1 MNVLSLERQKKWPF
15 FGHRWFWLSWVLAP
29 FRGVEKQPQNCLS
42 CSFVD
47 FIFFSVCLFSSVCLR
62 NFIFRMGRL
71 QINSTRT
78 RSFGKLEARSIPAKS
93 CSAEIKIKMEIW
105 FRFNVGLSKPRRSS
119 KRGAATFSRW
129 TKFRRT
135 DFFAYCGSAK
145 LVLPRTAQPG
155 SSCFNKN
162 QSVAPSLGTC

>member
-1 MNVLSLERQKKWPF
+1 MLSFERQKAAIFWSSLVLVELSFGAGPWSRKTASKLPF
-15 FGHRWFWLSWVLAP
+15 LLFCRLH
-29 FRGVEKQPQNCLS
+29 
-42 CSFVD
+42 
-47 FIFFSVCLFSSVCLR
+47 IFFCLFVFVRLSSEFHFS
-62 NFIFRMGRL
+62 NGSL
-71 QINSTRT
+71 QISSTLT

>member
-1 MNVLSLERQKKWPF
+1 MLSFERQKAAIFWSSLVLVELSFGAVPWSRKTASKLPF
-15 FGHRWFWLSWVLAP
+15 LLFCRLH
-29 FRGVEKQPQNCLS
+29 
-42 CSFVD
+42 
-47 FIFFSVCLFSSVCLR
+47 IFSVCLFSSVCLR

-71 QINSTRT
+71 QINSTLT

-135 DFFAYCGSAK
+135 YFFAYCGSAK

>member
-1 MNVLSLERQKKWPF
+1 MAIFWSSLVLVELSFGAVPWTRKKSLK
-15 FGHRWFWLSWVLAP
+15 
-29 FRGVEKQPQNCLS
+29 NCLS

-71 QINSTRT
+71 QINSTLT

-105 FRFNVGLSKPRRSS
+105 FRFDVGLSKPRRSS

-135 DFFAYCGSAK
+135 YFFAYCGSAK
-145 LVLPRTAQPG
+145 LFLPRTAQPG